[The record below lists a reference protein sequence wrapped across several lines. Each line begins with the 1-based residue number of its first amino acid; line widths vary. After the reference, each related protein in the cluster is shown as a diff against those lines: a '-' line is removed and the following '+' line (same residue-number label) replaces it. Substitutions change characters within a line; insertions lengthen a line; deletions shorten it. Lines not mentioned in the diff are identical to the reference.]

1 MRQNWK
7 KNMKF
12 GENVKTAI
20 VGALKCR
27 SGPLCDN
34 LSDLLE
40 RKMPQQE
47 GLKCRG
53 ARIWKIT
60 VGDAR

>member
-1 MRQNWK
+1 
-7 KNMKF
+7 MKF